1 MRKFFS
7 LSQCFLFCLAIL
19 FSFKSFAEV
28 CPSPRGINTSITCT
42 GNISTGI
49 AGADGIYFGNT
60 GNNINTV
67 NMTGDITTINSDA
80 RGIILSND
88 SGSSNIN
95 TVNLTGNITT
105 TAASAY
111 GIYANSFGTNSTN
124 TVNMTGNITTN
135 GAGAFGIY
143 LHDDSGTN
151 NTNTVNMTG
160 NISTNLA
167 NAYGIWL
174 RNYLGTNSTNT
185 VNMTG
190 NITTIGDGSYGISLT
205 NSSVNNNTNTVNM
218 TGNISTTGD
227 SAYGISLYN
236 SAGTYSTNTVNM
248 TGNISTT
255 HNEVHGLLLYNLF
268 GSNSTNTVNMT
279 GNITTSGDSAY
290 GILLNNT
297 MTNSTNTVNMTGNI
311 TTSGFSA
318 YGIYLLNNAGTNS
331 TNTVNMTG
339 NILTSDI
346 VAHGIYLKNDA
357 TSNSS
362 NTVNMTGNITTNL
375 ANALGIYLYNG
386 HDSGDNP
393 SDNSTNT
400 VTMTGNIET
409 NGDGANGINLYNYDG
424 INNTNT
430 FNMTGNI
437 TTTGNGAY
445 GIFLDNTG
453 SDSSSNTVNM
463 TGNITTTGNGANGIN
478 LYNNDGTNSTNTVNI
493 AGRISATGSDSYAIR
508 ASNDFNSATSS
519 NTVQLNKGSSVIG
532 AIRGTGDSS
541 ASNFLKLN
549 LGAGASYSFATTGFT
564 VTDLNG
570 RPMVSGSAHAAG
582 VGNVTTASQNLYERT
597 SQITQSLDDRLRTH
611 DAKQNTSQDFWVNT
625 YYSDSN
631 RGGQGLSG
639 SNLSFNQYRSGIT
652 AGFNV
657 KNSYTPTELIV
668 NYEHG
673 KLNIDEGNQ
682 GISSNSVMA
691 GALFPD
697 IKKLFTGTLS
707 AKAMVGYS
715 DFSGDRKV
723 LTNDVAFNGSRNVTA
738 SYQSS
743 HLTIGSAWTKTLY
756 QTDKIILDTLVG
768 IDLNTQHIN
777 SYSESDLFK
786 WNGRT
791 INQLQERVTLG
802 IEMKPLVKPLT
813 LFGRVGVERR
823 DLISGEN
830 QNYAINNT
838 AVSYNDSNQRNTYA
852 TLNAG
857 AYYPLTPTV
866 KAYAQVR
873 YYDSTKDIDSLSGS
887 IGISGQF

>member
-7 LSQCFLFCLAIL
+7 LPQCFLFCLAIL
-19 FSFKSFAEV
+19 FSFKSMAT
-28 CPSPRGINTSITCT
+28 CDTSGTPIISSGTYTTNIVICT
-42 GNISTGI
+42 PFSNAIDLTGSSGEAI
-49 AGADGIYFGNT
+49 K
-60 GNNINTV
+60 TV
-67 NMTGDITTINSDA
+67 NMTGNIETY
-80 RGIILSND
+80 G
-88 SGSSNIN
+88 GS
-95 TVNLTGNITT
+95 
-105 TAASAY
+105 AK
-111 GIYANSFGTNSTN
+111 GIYFYNGLDYKTN
-124 TVNMTGNITTN
+124 TVNMTGIILTRTT
-135 GAGAFGIY
+135 GDHGIY
-143 LHDDSGTN
+143 LWNQYGTYN
-151 NTNTVNMTG
+151 INIVNMTG
-160 NISTNLA
+160 NIETTD
-167 NAYGIWL
+167 AYAQ
-174 RNYLGTNSTNT
+174 
-185 VNMTG
+185 
-190 NITTIGDGSYGISLT
+190 GISL
-205 NSSVNNNTNTVNM
+205 NNNGNPSNNNTNTVNM
-218 TGNISTTGD
+218 TGNIETNGFGAPSI
-227 SAYGISLYN
+227 YLYN
-236 SAGTYSTNTVNM
+236 DT
-248 TGNISTT
+248 
-255 HNEVHGLLLYNLF
+255 E
-268 GSNSTNTVNMT
+268 
-279 GNITTSGDSAY
+279 
-290 GILLNNT
+290 
-297 MTNSTNTVNMTGNI
+297 
-311 TTSGFSA
+311 
-318 YGIYLLNNAGTNS
+318 
-331 TNTVNMTG
+331 
-339 NILTSDI
+339 
-346 VAHGIYLKNDA
+346 
-357 TSNSS
+357 NSS
-362 NTVNMTGNITTNL
+362 NTVNMRGNILTTGEE
-375 ANALGIYLYNG
+375 ARGIELTNYETSN
-386 HDSGDNP
+386 
-393 SDNSTNT
+393 TNT
-400 VTMTGNIET
+400 VHITGNIET
-409 NGDGANGINLYNYDG
+409 RGAYAASIYLENGNDVSS
-424 INNTNT
+424 NNTN
-430 FNMTGNI
+430 N
-437 TTTGNGAY
+437 
-445 GIFLDNTG
+445 
-453 SDSSSNTVNM
+453 VNM
-463 TGNITTTGNGANGIN
+463 T
-478 LYNNDGTNSTNTVNI
+478 
-493 AGRISATGSDSYAIR
+493 GRISATGANSYAIY
-508 ASNDFNSATSS
+508 AINYNSSDT

-532 AIRGTGDSS
+532 RIFGAISGFDDDVAYT
-541 ASNFLKLN
+541 ANNFLKLN

-564 VTDLNG
+564 VQDLNG
-570 RPMVSGSAHAAG
+570 RPMVAGSAHAAG
-582 VGNVTTASQNLYERT
+582 VGNVVTASQSLYERT
-597 SQITQSLDDRLRTH
+597 SQVTQSLDDRLRTY
-611 DAKQNTSQDFWVNT
+611 DSKQNTSQDFWINT

-682 GISSNSVMA
+682 GISSNSVIA

-707 AKAMVGYS
+707 AKALIGYS

-756 QTDKIILDTLVG
+756 QTDKMILDTLVG

-786 WNGRT
+786 WNSRT

-802 IEMKPLVKPLT
+802 MEMKPFVKPLT

>member
-1 MRKFFS
+1 M
-7 LSQCFLFCLAIL
+7 
-19 FSFKSFAEV
+19 
-28 CPSPRGINTSITCT
+28 
-42 GNISTGI
+42 
-49 AGADGIYFGNT
+49 
-60 GNNINTV
+60 
-67 NMTGDITTINSDA
+67 
-80 RGIILSND
+80 
-88 SGSSNIN
+88 
-95 TVNLTGNITT
+95 TGNITT
-105 TAASAY
+105 RGDDAY
-111 GIYANSFGTNSTN
+111 GIYLTNSGASSTN

-135 GAGAFGIY
+135 DEAADGIY
-143 LHDDSGTN
+143 LN
-151 NTNTVNMTG
+151 NT
-160 NISTNLA
+160 I
-167 NAYGIWL
+167 
-174 RNYLGTNSTNT
+174 GT
-185 VNMTG
+185 
-190 NITTIGDGSYGISLT
+190 
-205 NSSVNNNTNTVNM
+205 
-218 TGNISTTGD
+218 
-227 SAYGISLYN
+227 
-236 SAGTYSTNTVNM
+236 
-248 TGNISTT
+248 
-255 HNEVHGLLLYNLF
+255 
-268 GSNSTNTVNMT
+268 
-279 GNITTSGDSAY
+279 
-290 GILLNNT
+290 
-297 MTNSTNTVNMTGNI
+297 
-311 TTSGFSA
+311 
-318 YGIYLLNNAGTNS
+318 
-331 TNTVNMTG
+331 
-339 NILTSDI
+339 
-346 VAHGIYLKNDA
+346 
-357 TSNSS
+357 SS
-362 NTVNMTGNITTNL
+362 NTVNMTGNITMSG
-375 ANALGIYLYNG
+375 AFAKGIRLLN
-386 HDSGDNP
+386 
-393 SDNSTNT
+393 
-400 VTMTGNIET
+400 
-409 NGDGANGINLYNYDG
+409 
-424 INNTNT
+424 
-430 FNMTGNI
+430 
-437 TTTGNGAY
+437 
-445 GIFLDNTG
+445 
-453 SDSSSNTVNM
+453 SSSTSS
-463 TGNITTTGNGANGIN
+463 
-478 LYNNDGTNSTNTVNI
+478 STNTVNI
-493 AGRISATGSDSYAIR
+493 AGRISATDSYAIY
-508 ASNDFNSATSS
+508 AENSSSTSS

-532 AIRGTGDSS
+532 GILGVEGEGLYA
-541 ASNFLKLN
+541 ANNFLKLN

-564 VTDLNG
+564 VQDLNG
-570 RPMVSGSAHAAG
+570 RPMVAGSAHAAG
-582 VGNVTTASQNLYERT
+582 VGNITTASQSLYERT
-597 SQITQSLDDRLRTH
+597 SQITQSLDDRVRTY

-707 AKAMVGYS
+707 AKALVGYS

-723 LTNDVAFNGSRNVTA
+723 LTNDVALNGSRNVTA
-738 SYQSS
+738 NYQSS

-756 QTDKIILDTLVG
+756 QTDKMILDTLVG

-802 IEMKPLVKPLT
+802 MEIKPLVKPLT
-813 LFGRVGVERR
+813 LFGRVGIERR

>member
-7 LSQCFLFCLAIL
+7 LSQCFLFCLAFL

-28 CPSPRGINTSITCT
+28 CPPGGINSSGINYSITC
-42 GNISTGI
+42 S
-49 AGADGIYFGNT
+49 
-60 GNNINTV
+60 
-67 NMTGDITTINSDA
+67 
-80 RGIILSND
+80 
-88 SGSSNIN
+88 
-95 TVNLTGNITT
+95 GNITT
-105 TAASAY
+105 S
-111 GIYANSFGTNSTN
+111 GT
-124 TVNMTGNITTN
+124 G
-135 GAGAFGIY
+135 GRGIY
-143 LHDDSGTN
+143 LVNDSH
-151 NTNTVNMTG
+151 
-160 NISTNLA
+160 
-167 NAYGIWL
+167 
-174 RNYLGTNSTNT
+174 
-185 VNMTG
+185 
-190 NITTIGDGSYGISLT
+190 
-205 NSSVNNNTNTVNM
+205 
-218 TGNISTTGD
+218 STT
-227 SAYGISLYN
+227 N
-236 SAGTYSTNTVNM
+236 
-248 TGNISTT
+248 
-255 HNEVHGLLLYNLF
+255 
-268 GSNSTNTVNMT
+268 TNTVNMT
-279 GNITTSGDSAY
+279 GNITTSGTGGR
-290 GILLNNT
+290 GIYWVNFSGSNN
-297 MTNSTNTVNMTGNI
+297 TNTVN
-311 TTSGFSA
+311 
-318 YGIYLLNNAGTNS
+318 
-331 TNTVNMTG
+331 
-339 NILTSDI
+339 LT
-346 VAHGIYLKNDA
+346 
-357 TSNSS
+357 
-362 NTVNMTGNITTNL
+362 
-375 ANALGIYLYNG
+375 
-386 HDSGDNP
+386 
-393 SDNSTNT
+393 
-400 VTMTGNIET
+400 
-409 NGDGANGINLYNYDG
+409 
-424 INNTNT
+424 
-430 FNMTGNI
+430 
-437 TTTGNGAY
+437 
-445 GIFLDNTG
+445 
-453 SDSSSNTVNM
+453 
-463 TGNITTTGNGANGIN
+463 
-478 LYNNDGTNSTNTVNI
+478 
-493 AGRISATGSDSYAIR
+493 GRISATGLNSNAIYAV
-508 ASNDFNSATSS
+508 NDNATSS

-532 AIRGTGDSS
+532 AISGSGTSS
-541 ASNFLKLN
+541 ANNFLKLN

-570 RPMVSGSAHAAG
+570 RPMVTGSAYAAG
-582 VGNVTTASQNLYERT
+582 IGNVTTASQSLYERT

-611 DAKQNTSQDFWVNT
+611 DLKQQPSQDFWINT

-707 AKAMVGYS
+707 AKALIGYS

-786 WNGRT
+786 WNSRT

-802 IEMKPLVKPLT
+802 VEIKPLVKPLT

-857 AYYPLTPTV
+857 AYYPLTSTV